1 MTLSPNEMTPYIRKI
16 QQKFDEA
23 QTFLVKNGFH
33 QATKGLLQDIE
44 NANGIDKKKLKS
56 FSCDGIKSNK
66 VSRGR
71 SKMVDIYIL

>member
-1 MTLSPNEMTPYIRKI
+1 MSLSPNEMTPYIKKI

-44 NANGIDKKKLKS
+44 NANGIDKKTNLFPPHTMESKTTKSLCRPLK
-56 FSCDGIKSNK
+56 
-66 VSRGR
+66 
-71 SKMVDIYIL
+71 

>member
-23 QTFLVKNGFH
+23 QMFLVKNGFH

-44 NANGIDKKKLKS
+44 NANGIDKKQTHTPHTMETKK
-56 FSCDGIKSNK
+56 K
-66 VSRGR
+66 
-71 SKMVDIYIL
+71 IL

>member
-1 MTLSPNEMTPYIRKI
+1 MTLSPNEMTPYTKKI

-44 NANGIDKKKLKS
+44 NANGINKKTK
-56 FSCDGIKSNK
+56 
-66 VSRGR
+66 
-71 SKMVDIYIL
+71 

>member
-1 MTLSPNEMTPYIRKI
+1 LPLHIILCEEQYLRRILKKMTLSQNEMTPYIRKI

-44 NANGIDKKKLKS
+44 NANGINTKTK
-56 FSCDGIKSNK
+56 
-66 VSRGR
+66 
-71 SKMVDIYIL
+71 